1 MNPWLETLGV
11 VFVALLGA
19 GVGKAFSNL
28 KKSYWMLGYFLPLL
42 LIVMLV
48 LDRFGNEMNFLPPF
62 SWIAA
67 GRAKFVIFSLAAT
80 MGLTTPLSRLPR
92 RIEKLA
98 ICILMVVVVVWF
110 SILPFLVPAIIK
122 NHLSTL
128 PTRMDSSGVCF
139 QTTDY
144 TCGPAAAVTALA
156 KLGLTADEGEIA
168 ILSHT
173 SPIIGTIPDCLSRAL
188 QNRYG
193 SEGLECRYRSFNSV
207 DQLKDNPVTLAVV
220 RDRFLLDHCVA
231 VLKVSDYTVVLA
243 DPAFGK
249 VSMSREQF
257 EKVWRFSG
265 IVLKRNATPSI

>member
-19 GVGKAFSNL
+19 GVGRAFSNL

-42 LIVMLV
+42 LIAMLV
-48 LDRFGNEMNFLPPF
+48 LDRFGNEMNFLSPV
-62 SWIAA
+62 SCIAA
-67 GRAKFVIFSLAAT
+67 GRVKFVILSLVAT

-92 RIEKLA
+92 KIEKLA
-98 ICILMVVVVVWF
+98 VCILMVVVVVWF

-156 KLGLTADEGEIA
+156 KLGLSASEGEIA

-193 SEGLECRYRSFNSV
+193 PEGLQCRYRSFNSV

-220 RDRFLLDHCVA
+220 KDRFLLDHCVA

-243 DPAFGK
+243 DPVFGK

-265 IVLKRNATPSI
+265 IVLKRNSTPSI